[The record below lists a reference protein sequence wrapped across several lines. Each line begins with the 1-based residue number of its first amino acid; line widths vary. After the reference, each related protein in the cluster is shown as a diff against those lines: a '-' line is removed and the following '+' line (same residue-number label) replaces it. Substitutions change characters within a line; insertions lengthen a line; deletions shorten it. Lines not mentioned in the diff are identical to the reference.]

1 MTSTIP
7 YFLSSNGLSRAKPHA
22 AYPQVISRSFRDEDR
37 SFKGVEANLSILRQ
51 RIEVIG
57 SKEKLERC
65 YKFQQQGWNYI
76 SEYNEKHKRD
86 KLVLESFE
94 VAGPLLKLNYYF
106 LQNFL
111 KDPMVLIAEFMYLKI
126 PRTGIWAGMR
136 TVRYFD
142 GRTYEWVGISQQPN
156 IIGKVKRTLG
166 QFTPAHW
173 DKDEWHPLLGPWRFL
188 QVLSLCVVFLTV
200 HSSSSFVFGP
210 MESLVCSRTR
220 RVEDDEPV
228 AAHRQAGVIP
238 SLFAASVW
246 CSNDDVNPYPY
257 PLVLALPVPNHH
269 HQEEISVCSTTTTVE
284 YHPQAAVN
292 PPLSAASVWCFNDDV
307 QESPLLLA
315 LPVPNHH
322 DQEEIRKLSVCSTTT
337 TVEYHQQAAVKPP
350 LSAAS
355 VWCFNDDIQESPHL
369 LALPRSNLHHQE
381 EITPLLTLFTR
392 SEVDHPTAAPTIED
406 HLPIKKR
413 KRSVITAP
421 SKPQNNPI
429 QVGHPNTLSAPTIKD
444 HLPIN
449 NHHRSDNLGN
459 LAELIGAAS
468 SFSLSLFPPTKNP
481 KKPIKNDHHWDD
493 ELIDAASSLSLS
505 LPTTMKRKRL
515 PKPKKPE
522 NSSIQEKEEEGVIIA
537 KRQKKKVVDKNPP
550 TGALENHHHHHW
562 IHKRLSTS
570 DVNLSS
576 RLLLPKEELIKYV
589 LPLMD
594 MESCRACQNRD
605 GLRVKIWD
613 LETESEHELSL
624 KQWVTGSFLLTSNW
638 NKEFVK
644 RRSLHEGDTIS
655 MCWDFEN
662 LRFLF
667 RKFNA

>member
-1 MTSTIP
+1 MLNINKIKSSSIMQIFKECITSSYSGDFNSIK
-7 YFLSSNGLSRAKPHA
+7 NWN
-22 AYPQVISRSFRDEDR
+22 RDDAR
-37 SFKGVEANLSILRQ
+37 QFMKYLHPDLGVELPERSYGADCRIYVPENPTNRFKNVYLTFRHMLPNFNECWWDSI
-51 RIEVIG
+51 
-57 SKEKLERC
+57 
-65 YKFQQQGWNYI
+65 
-76 SEYNEKHKRD
+76 
-86 KLVLESFE
+86 VL
-94 VAGPLLKLNYYF
+94 
-106 LQNFL
+106 
-111 KDPMVLIAEFMYLKI
+111 DILICNWF
-126 PRTGIWAGMR
+126 GIWAGMR

-200 HSSSSFVFGP
+200 ELNTFFLKFCLWVPPQNPLIIYRLVLWWLIAIPTIREYNSYLQDSA

-220 RVEDDEPV
+220 RVEDDHP
-228 AAHRQAGVIP
+228 QAGVIP
-238 SLFAASVW
+238 SLLAASVW
-246 CSNDDVNPYPY
+246 CSNDDVHPAYPY
-257 PLVLALPVPNHH
+257 QESPVCVLVLALPVPNHH
-269 HQEEISVCSTTTTVE
+269 DQEEIRKLSVCSTTATTTVE

-307 QESPLLLA
+307 HPYPLVLA
-315 LPVPNHH
+315 LPVPSHH
-322 DQEEIRKLSVCSTTT
+322 
-337 TVEYHQQAAVKPP
+337 
-350 LSAAS
+350 
-355 VWCFNDDIQESPHL
+355 
-369 LALPRSNLHHQE
+369 HHQE
-381 EITPLLTLFTR
+381 EITKLTLFTR
-392 SEVDHPTAAPTIED
+392 SEEDHPTAAPTIED

-413 KRSVITAP
+413 KRSIIIGP
-421 SKPQNNPI
+421 KKPQNNSI

-449 NHHRSDNLGN
+449 NHHRRDLGN
-459 LAELIGAAS
+459 FAELIGAAS

-481 KKPIKNDHHWDD
+481 KKPIKNDHRWDD
-493 ELIDAASSLSLS
+493 ELIDTASSLSLS
-505 LPTTMKRKRL
+505 LPTKRKRL

-537 KRQKKKVVDKNPP
+537 KRQKKVA
-550 TGALENHHHHHW
+550 TGAVGNHNHHHW
-562 IHKRLSTS
+562 IQKRLSKS

-576 RLLLPKEELIKYV
+576 RLLLPKEEITKYV
-589 LPLMD
+589 LPLMN
-594 MESCRACQNRD
+594 MESCRACQNKD

-613 LETESEHELSL
+613 LDTESEHELSL

>member
-1 MTSTIP
+1 MIRNQP
-7 YFLSSNGLSRAKPHA
+7 LLW
-22 AYPQVISRSFRDEDR
+22 V
-37 SFKGVEANLSILRQ
+37 LSIGFESMELTFRHM
-51 RIEVIG
+51 
-57 SKEKLERC
+57 LPN
-65 YKFQQQGWNYI
+65 F
-76 SEYNEKHKRD
+76 NECWWD
-86 KLVLESFE
+86 SIVL
-94 VAGPLLKLNYYF
+94 
-106 LQNFL
+106 
-111 KDPMVLIAEFMYLKI
+111 DILICNWF
-126 PRTGIWAGMR
+126 GIWAGMR
-136 TVRYFD
+136 TVHYFD

-200 HSSSSFVFGP
+200 ELNTFFLKFCLWVPPQNPLIIYRLVLWWLIAIPTIREYNSYIQDSA

-228 AAHRQAGVIP
+228 AAHPQAGVIP

-246 CSNDDVNPYPY
+246 CSNDVNPYPY
-257 PLVLALPVPNHH
+257 PLVLAPPVPNHH

-292 PPLSAASVWCFNDDV
+292 PPLPAASVWCFNDDV

-381 EITPLLTLFTR
+381 EITKITLFTR
-392 SEVDHPTAAPTIED
+392 SEEDHPTAAPRIED

-413 KRSVITAP
+413 KRFVITAP
-421 SKPQNNPI
+421 NKPQNNPI

-449 NHHRSDNLGN
+449 NHHRRDNLGN

-468 SFSLSLFPPTKNP
+468 SFSLSLFRPTKNP

-493 ELIDAASSLSLS
+493 ELIDAASSLSLSLS

-537 KRQKKKVVDKNPP
+537 KRQKVVDKNPP
-550 TGALENHHHHHW
+550 TGALGNHHHHHW

-613 LETESEHELSL
+613 LETQSEHELSL

>member
-1 MTSTIP
+1 
-7 YFLSSNGLSRAKPHA
+7 
-22 AYPQVISRSFRDEDR
+22 
-37 SFKGVEANLSILRQ
+37 
-51 RIEVIG
+51 
-57 SKEKLERC
+57 
-65 YKFQQQGWNYI
+65 
-76 SEYNEKHKRD
+76 
-86 KLVLESFE
+86 
-94 VAGPLLKLNYYF
+94 
-106 LQNFL
+106 
-111 KDPMVLIAEFMYLKI
+111 
-126 PRTGIWAGMR
+126 
-136 TVRYFD
+136 
-142 GRTYEWVGISQQPN
+142 
-156 IIGKVKRTLG
+156 
-166 QFTPAHW
+166 
-173 DKDEWHPLLGPWRFL
+173 
-188 QVLSLCVVFLTV
+188 
-200 HSSSSFVFGP
+200 

-220 RVEDDEPV
+220 RVEDDHPQV
-228 AAHRQAGVIP
+228 GVIP

-246 CSNDDVNPYPY
+246 CSNDDVHPAYPY
-257 PLVLALPVPNHH
+257 QESPLVLALPVPNHH
-269 HQEEISVCSTTTTVE
+269 DQEEISVCSTTTTVE

-307 QESPLLLA
+307 QESP
-315 LPVPNHH
+315 
-322 DQEEIRKLSVCSTTT
+322 
-337 TVEYHQQAAVKPP
+337 
-350 LSAAS
+350 
-355 VWCFNDDIQESPHL
+355 HL

-381 EITPLLTLFTR
+381 EITKLTLFTR
-392 SEVDHPTAAPTIED
+392 SEEDHPTAAPTIED

-449 NHHRSDNLGN
+449 NHHRRDLGN

-481 KKPIKNDHHWDD
+481 KKPIKNDHRWDD

-505 LPTTMKRKRL
+505 LPTKRKRL

-537 KRQKKKVVDKNPP
+537 KRQKKVVDKNPP
-550 TGALENHHHHHW
+550 TGALGNHHHHHW

-613 LETESEHELSL
+613 LETQSEHELSL

-662 LRFLF
+662 LRSLCYSHSSPYFHICDKKEPKEGKEKAVGELGGGDVASGEANGERRRGKHVGGDGEKVEGEGGF
-667 RKFNA
+667 VEAFFSRQKQLSSMVAAADNLDTFHYDTPASCDAEFPPMMTRITKTDSLRK